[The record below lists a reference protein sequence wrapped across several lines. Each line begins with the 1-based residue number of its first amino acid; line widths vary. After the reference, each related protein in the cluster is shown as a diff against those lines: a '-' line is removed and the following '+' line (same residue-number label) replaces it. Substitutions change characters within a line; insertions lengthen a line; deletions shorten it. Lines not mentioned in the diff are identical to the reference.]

1 MRSVVTQAFRMHN
14 LDKGYVEVVPPT
26 LVQTQVE
33 GGSTLF
39 KLDYFGCEH
48 YFYYI
53 LLFYLNY
60 KRIACLDKKRI

>member
-39 KLDYFGCEH
+39 KLDYFGYEH
-48 YFYYI
+48 YFYCI
-53 LLFYLNY
+53 LFIFIIN
-60 KRIACLDKKRI
+60 IFHV

>member
-39 KLDYFGCEH
+39 KLDYFGCEL
-48 YFYYI
+48 I
-53 LLFYLNY
+53 LSNVFHTDINL
-60 KRIACLDKKRI
+60 ISCLGKKHI

>member
-1 MRSVVTQAFRMHN
+1 MRSVVTQAFRMHH

-39 KLDYFGCEH
+39 KLDYFGYE
-48 YFYYI
+48 
-53 LLFYLNY
+53 NV
-60 KRIACLDKKRI
+60 D

>member
-14 LDKGYVEVVPPT
+14 LDKGYIEVVPPT

-48 YFYYI
+48 YFYCI
-53 LLFYLNY
+53 LLFYLHY
-60 KRIACLDKKRI
+60 KQIACLDKKRI

>member
-39 KLDYFGCEH
+39 KLDYFGCEL
-48 YFYYI
+48 I
-53 LLFYLNY
+53 LFNHIFSHTYRN
-60 KRIACLDKKRI
+60 

>member
-39 KLDYFGCEH
+39 KLDYFGYKH
-48 YFYYI
+48 FY
-53 LLFYLNY
+53 
-60 KRIACLDKKRI
+60 

>member
-14 LDKGYVEVVPPT
+14 LDKGYVEVMPPT

-39 KLDYFGCEH
+39 KLDYFG
-48 YFYYI
+48 YD
-53 LLFYLNY
+53 LFY
-60 KRIACLDKKRI
+60 

>member
-14 LDKGYVEVVPPT
+14 LSKGYVEVMPPT

-39 KLDYFGCEH
+39 KLDYFGYKLYYCIVVS
-48 YFYYI
+48 FY
-53 LLFYLNY
+53 
-60 KRIACLDKKRI
+60 